1 MIHPTAVVDESA
13 SVDESCQVGAY
24 SVIGANVTL
33 GAETV
38 IDPHVVV
45 EGPTRIGAH
54 NRIHAFA
61 SVGGAPQDLKYDG
74 EETWLEIGDHNTI
87 REYATVNRGTG
98 QGGGYTRIGDH
109 NLLMAYTHVAHD
121 CQVGSHV
128 VFSNGASLA
137 GHVVVE
143 DYATLAG
150 FSLVHQFCRVGCHSF
165 AGMGSAINCDVAP
178 YTLVSGNFAKARGIN
193 TVGLRRKGFARETLS
208 GLKQAY
214 NSLIRDHGDRTQ
226 AMVAIEPLGEQ
237 HPEVAHFVQFIAAST
252 RGVVRH
258 NTRTESQSA

>member
-1 MIHPTAVVDESA
+1 
-13 SVDESCQVGAY
+13 
-24 SVIGANVTL
+24 
-33 GAETV
+33 
-38 IDPHVVV
+38 
-45 EGPTRIGAH
+45 
-54 NRIHAFA
+54 
-61 SVGGAPQDLKYDG
+61 
-74 EETWLEIGDHNTI
+74 
-87 REYATVNRGTG
+87 
-98 QGGGYTRIGDH
+98 
-109 NLLMAYTHVAHD
+109 HD
-121 CQVGSHV
+121 CQVGSHT

-214 NSLIRDHGDRTQ
+214 NALIKRHGDRQQ
-226 AMVAIEPLGEQ
+226 ALHEIDELVQ
-237 HPEVAHFVQFIAAST
+237 QVPEVAHFAQFVAAST

-258 NTRTESQSA
+258 KSRDEAAA

>member
-1 MIHPTAVVDESA
+1 MIHPTAVVHSGAE
-13 SVDESCQVGAY
+13 VDPSCEVGAY
-24 SVIGANVTL
+24 SVIGDRVSL
-33 GAETV
+33 GPSTV
-38 IDPHVVV
+38 VDPHVVI

-61 SVGGAPQDLKYDG
+61 SVGGAPQDLKFDG

-87 REYATVNRGTG
+87 REYATINRGTG
-98 QGGGYTRIGDH
+98 QGGGYTRLGDH
-109 NLLMAYTHVAHD
+109 NLFMAYTHVAHD
-121 CQVGSHV
+121 CQVGNHV

-143 DYATLAG
+143 DHATLAG

-208 GLKQAY
+208 GLKRAY
-214 NSLIRDHGDRTQ
+214 ASLIRRHGDRQEALQDIDELVQ
-226 AMVAIEPLGEQ
+226 A
-237 HPEVAHFVQFIAAST
+237 HPEVAHFAQFVASST

-258 NTRTESQSA
+258 NARETPSDN